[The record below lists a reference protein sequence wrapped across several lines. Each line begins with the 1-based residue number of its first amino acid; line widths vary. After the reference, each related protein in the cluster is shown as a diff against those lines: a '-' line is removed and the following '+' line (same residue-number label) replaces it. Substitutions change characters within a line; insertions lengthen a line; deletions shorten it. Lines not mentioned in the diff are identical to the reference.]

1 MQKTQRNA
9 FALGKKEEAIAVPE
23 PPPQFSH
30 GTVTFDMVPS
40 SAEDLQYELSER
52 ATPCPTLTD
61 EQVTAFREVFD
72 LFDSNGGGTIDAE
85 ELDLALKSVEIHLS
99 QEELQEVLSAMD
111 KDGNGE
117 IDFHEFL
124 NLMTNTERFLEEFAS
139 VGERRKREN
148 LLIEALTQFMKRSA
162 LHSINEIVGFY
173 HTKYKRIQAPHV
185 VGHYAA
191 GARVIGLTENQLRRR
206 LESLKARH
214 AAGDNKSPYAEPL
227 HIVFGTVVRKNRPQ
241 SRAKAK
247 ILKETDGL
255 PQMSLTRGKIRLSFR
270 RPSAPSASSSYSNM
284 LEKNPVLPN
293 AQTMSPAAQLLM
305 REGQTYQQ
313 GKKKQ
318 QRLPL
323 KKNGWVSQR
332 FKPFPLELPSIFVE
346 QEKKTDK
353 RDQPGPSLTIDDLK
367 KIRDKV
373 GQARDVYFR
382 RLQETKSKDS
392 EEHWKSLGPEYI
404 NSDVLR
410 NYFRLAFN
418 AYTPYVVIN
427 AA

>member
-61 EQVTAFREVFD
+61 EQVTGRERTSVGTVISLGFTSAFREVFD

-162 LHSINEIVGFY
+162 LHSINEIVGQNTKPLKITFENVKPLNRRFY

-227 HIVFGTVVRKNRPQ
+227 HIVFGTGKMRRHVTSRTFCHKVCGKYRRDSQTAIKRLRMCERYDDEAAYFQAVR
-241 SRAKAK
+241 
-247 ILKETDGL
+247 T
-255 PQMSLTRGKIRLSFR
+255 MLS
-270 RPSAPSASSSYSNM
+270 
-284 LEKNPVLPN
+284 
-293 AQTMSPAAQLLM
+293 
-305 REGQTYQQ
+305 
-313 GKKKQ
+313 
-318 QRLPL
+318 
-323 KKNGWVSQR
+323 
-332 FKPFPLELPSIFVE
+332 
-346 QEKKTDK
+346 
-353 RDQPGPSLTIDDLK
+353 
-367 KIRDKV
+367 
-373 GQARDVYFR
+373 
-382 RLQETKSKDS
+382 
-392 EEHWKSLGPEYI
+392 
-404 NSDVLR
+404 
-410 NYFRLAFN
+410 
-418 AYTPYVVIN
+418 YTS
-427 AA
+427 

>member
-1 MQKTQRNA
+1 MS
-9 FALGKKEEAIAVPE
+9 AI
-23 PPPQFSH
+23 
-30 GTVTFDMVPS
+30 
-40 SAEDLQYELSER
+40 
-52 ATPCPTLTD
+52 
-61 EQVTAFREVFD
+61 
-72 LFDSNGGGTIDAE
+72 LF
-85 ELDLALKSVEIHLS
+85 LAL
-99 QEELQEVLSAMD
+99 
-111 KDGNGE
+111 
-117 IDFHEFL
+117 
-124 NLMTNTERFLEEFAS
+124 R
-139 VGERRKREN
+139 
-148 LLIEALTQFMKRSA
+148 QF
-162 LHSINEIVGFY
+162 IVM
-173 HTKYKRIQAPHV
+173 Q
-185 VGHYAA
+185 
-191 GARVIGLTENQLRRR
+191 
-206 LESLKARH
+206 
-214 AAGDNKSPYAEPL
+214 
-227 HIVFGTVVRKNRPQ
+227 
-241 SRAKAK
+241 
-247 ILKETDGL
+247 
-255 PQMSLTRGKIRLSFR
+255 
-270 RPSAPSASSSYSNM
+270 
-284 LEKNPVLPN
+284 
-293 AQTMSPAAQLLM
+293 QTMSPAAQLLM